1 MKIIP
6 NHSIVRSLA
15 TYFDVFMD
23 LLIVWIICRIMIFV
37 LTIIGLFLA
46 IKYAAYIP
54 DNPSYRRNY
63 DDIKVLPRNPF
74 TEAPAYMKQSEIDAL
89 KNKH

>member
-1 MKIIP
+1 MIIKDD
-6 NHSIVRSLA
+6 SIIQTILH
-15 TYFDVFMD
+15 YGDVFLD
-23 LLIVWIICRIMIFV
+23 LFIVWLICRVMTYV
-37 LTIIGLFLA
+37 LTIVALIVL

-54 DNPSYRRNY
+54 DNPNWRRNY

-74 TEAPAYMKQSEIDAL
+74 TEAPAQMRQSEIDAL